1 MSAPGPDLGAAG
13 EAPRRRPSG
22 RNQIAGWLA
31 ALGLALGASLARGA
45 AAQEAPP
52 RSGDLL
58 LIAERLHL
66 GDGRVLEPGA
76 VWVAGGRI
84 AAVGAPAEIEPLAG
98 PEVPRRRAPQATP
111 GLIDARSCLGLAG
124 WLNTDHDKDE
134 VDRSEPLQPELRAV
148 DAYNPEDPLIAWVRG
163 FGVTTIHTGH
173 APRAL
178 ISGQTLVVKT
188 SAQGSW
194 ESALLDAEAMISVTL
209 GEHGL
214 AGKSA
219 GTRAKAQALL
229 RQALLDAQAHA
240 AQVASAEPGAAI
252 ERNLRKEALGRALAG
267 EVPLLVHAQRA
278 HDIWTAR
285 RLARE
290 FPGLR
295 VVLEGAAE
303 LPLLLDDFARDPL
316 PVLLHPSMARPGG
329 ESEALSMGTARRLAE
344 RGLPFAL
351 QSGYEDYVPR
361 TRVVLFEA
369 AVAAR
374 HGLPRG
380 AALRAIT
387 LDAARLLGVDGR
399 VGSLEVGKDG
409 DLALFDGDPFETT
422 SHCLGTYIEGRL
434 VSDGERR

>member
-1 MSAPGPDLGAAG
+1 MSPIPA
-13 EAPRRRPSG
+13 APRRERRPLLG
-22 RNQIAGWLA
+22 RVLLLACLLVPGPRDRARAAEGPSKPAAG
-31 ALGLALGASLARGA
+31 
-45 AAQEAPP
+45 
-52 RSGDLL
+52 GDLL

-76 VWVAGGRI
+76 VWVKAGRI
-84 AAVGAPAEIEPLAG
+84 AAVGAPAQVEAEAG
-98 PEVPRRRAPQATP
+98 PEVPRRRAPEATP

-134 VDRSEPLQPELRAV
+134 VDRSEPMQPELRAL
-148 DAYNPEDPLIAWVRG
+148 DAYNPDDPLIAWVRG

-188 SAQGSW
+188 SAEGSW
-194 ESALLDAEAMISVTL
+194 ENGLLDPEAMISVTL

-214 AGKSA
+214 AGKQA
-219 GTRAKAQALL
+219 GTRAKALALL
-229 RQALLDAQAHA
+229 RQALLDAEAYANEA
-240 AQVASAEPGAAI
+240 ALAAEQEDPAKLFK
-252 ERNLRKEALGRALAG
+252 RDLRKECLARAVNG
-267 EVPLLVHAQRA
+267 QVPLLVHAQRA
-278 HDIWTAR
+278 HDIETAR
-285 RLARE
+285 RLDRE
-290 FPGLR
+290 FPNL
-295 VVLEGAAE
+295 VLVLEGAAE
-303 LPLLLDDFARDPL
+303 LPLLLEDFARDPMLL
-316 PVLLHPSMARPGG
+316 PVLLHPTMARPGG

-344 RGLPFAL
+344 AGIPFAL

-374 HGLPRG
+374 HGLSKG

-387 LDAARLLGVDGR
+387 LDAARILGIDGR

-422 SHCLGTYIEGRL
+422 SHCLATYIEGRL
-434 VSDGERR
+434 VSAGERR